1 MIQKALRTGDPSAF
15 DEIAKYL
22 ASLPFY
28 PSQSHAV
35 RFGSMVS
42 DARPVSIG
50 RLLVNVARRDGL
62 DHALAGFDELLA
74 LEENDLM
81 IMVYVDNV
89 ETSVTVDLGGG
100 VVALP
105 SATAPTAEF
114 GKAIR
119 EFRNPSIHRK
129 GAILVTEARQKAFC
143 RLDPVADFPQ
153 AASAIAEPV
162 PGIEKIQ
169 AALRLMV
176 LDGPSA
182 PVVRLTSCRV
192 QSAVPRLWEQPAGVN
207 VEAIGGYVR
216 SMPRVI
222 TGKVREL
229 RPRYALLPE
238 ADRKRIDLALGRLGR
253 AVLADNLADAIV
265 ETAIA
270 LEAVLGDARQ
280 ELKYRVQLRAALLL
294 ETEYASRLATKRTV
308 GRLYDER
315 SAIVHTG
322 TLHSGD
328 QELSA
333 QGIRVTAQLL
343 ERLLEIGHIPDWT
356 MLELTGGA
364 ISPAA
369 NSV

>member
-15 DEIAKYL
+15 DAISDYL

-28 PSQSHAV
+28 AGETPAV
-35 RFGSMVS
+35 QFGSMLS

-50 RLLVNVARRDGL
+50 RLLVSVARRDGI
-62 DHALAGFDELLA
+62 DHALEGFDELLA

-89 ETSVTVDLGGG
+89 ETSEPVDLGDG

-105 SATAPTAEF
+105 STTAPTADF

-119 EFRNPSIHRK
+119 DFRNPSIHRK
-129 GAILVTEARQKAFC
+129 GAILVTEARQRAFR
-143 RLDPVADFPQ
+143 RLDPAADFPQ
-153 AASAIAEPV
+153 AVGAIAEPV
-162 PGIEKIQ
+162 PGIDKIQ

-182 PVVRLTSCRV
+182 PVVRLTSYRV
-192 QSAVPRLWEQPAGVN
+192 QSGVPRLWEQPTGVN
-207 VEAIGGYVR
+207 VEPIGGYVR
-216 SMPRVI
+216 SMPHVI

-229 RPRYALLPE
+229 RPRYAALPV
-238 ADRKRIDLALGRLGR
+238 ADRKRIDLALVRLGR
-253 AVLADNLADAIV
+253 AVLADSPADAIV

-328 QELSA
+328 LELSA
-333 QGIRVTAQLL
+333 QGIRVTARLL
-343 ERLLEIGHIPDWT
+343 ERLLEIGHIPDWN
-356 MLELTGGA
+356 MIELTGGA